1 METVTFVALPAA
13 SRSWTSIFFMAE
25 DQLGYCSRSVR
36 TALTSAAAASI
47 VIECEDWSL
56 MGRGYLFRLPDSN
69 RYFSAMN
76 EIFQPAL
83 EPAATAGNLT
93 NLVAERAWFEP
104 ERIMV
109 SRPLGDGWQ
118 PVSARELEAE
128 IRATAKGLIAA
139 GVNIGDRVAIMA
151 RTRYEWTILDFAIWF
166 AGGVT
171 VPIYETSSAEQVD
184 WIMTDSHSV
193 AIIVETPQLRDLVK
207 PVLPSFTANI
217 WTMTEN
223 VLAQLAYLG
232 RDVSDAEI
240 DRRRGALNPD
250 SLATLIYTSGTT
262 GKPKGVQLTHGN
274 FLAECGN
281 VVQGAADL
289 FMKPGGSTLLFLPVA
304 HVFGRMVQIGSIRAG
319 LHLAHCGD
327 VLGRLTTDL
336 ASFKPTFVLAVPRI
350 FEKVYN
356 GAEAKADAAGKGAIF
371 RKAAA
376 VAIEYSQ
383 ALDSGKISPTLRIKH
398 ALFDKLVYSKIR
410 HGLGGRVEAAI
421 SGGAPLGERLG
432 HFYRGAGIR
441 VLEGYGLT
449 ETTAGATLN
458 LTTAHRVG
466 SVGKPI
472 PGTTIKIADD
482 GEVLI
487 KGPIVMRGYWQNDA
501 ANKEVFTDD
510 GYFRSGD
517 LGKLDEEGFLYIVGR
532 KKELIVTSGGKNV
545 APAVLED
552 RLRAHPLVSQCIV
565 VGDNQPYIA
574 ALVTID
580 PEAIKSWIAANK
592 KDGATV
598 ADLTKDPDL
607 IAVIQTAVD
616 EANKAVSRAE
626 SIRKFT
632 ILPVDFTIAGG
643 HLTAKLSVKRH
654 VVQKEFAKEI
664 ADLFA

>member
-1 METVTFVALPAA
+1 M
-13 SRSWTSIFFMAE
+13 S
-25 DQLGYCSRSVR
+25 
-36 TALTSAAAASI
+36 
-47 VIECEDWSL
+47 
-56 MGRGYLFRLPDSN
+56 
-69 RYFSAMN
+69 
-76 EIFQPAL
+76 EIFIPAL

-93 NLVAERAWFEP
+93 NLIAERAWFEP

-128 IRATAKGLIAA
+128 VRATAKGLIAS
-139 GVNIGDRVAIMA
+139 GVEIGDRVAIMA

-184 WIMTDSHSV
+184 WILSDSHSV
-193 AIIVETPQLRDLVK
+193 AIIVETPQLKDLVAS
-207 PVLPSFTANI
+207 VLPSYTKNC

-223 VLAQLAYLG
+223 VLDQLAYLG
-232 RDVSDAEI
+232 RDISDAEI
-240 DRRRGALNPD
+240 DRRRNSLTPD
-250 SLATLIYTSGTT
+250 TLATLIYTSGTT

-274 FLAECGN
+274 FLSECGN
-281 VVQGAADL
+281 VVLGAADL

-356 GAEAKADAAGKGAIF
+356 SAEAKADAAGKGAIF
-371 RKAAA
+371 RKAANI
-376 VAIEYSQ
+376 AIEYSRS
-383 ALDSGKISPTLRIKH
+383 LDEGKVPVGLKVKH
-398 ALFDKLVYSKIR
+398 AIFDKLVFSKIR
-410 HGLGGRVEAAI
+410 HALGGRVEAAI

-432 HFYRGAGIR
+432 HFFRGAGVR

-458 LTTAHRVG
+458 LTTAHKVG
-466 SVGKPI
+466 SVGRPI

-487 KGPIVMRGYWQNDA
+487 KGPIVMRGYWQNDD

-517 LGKLDEEGFLYIVGR
+517 LGKLDEQGYLYIVGR

-552 RLRAHPLVSQCIV
+552 RLRAHPLISQCIV

-580 PEAIKSWIAANK
+580 PEAIKGWITANK
-592 KDGATV
+592 KDGATI
-598 ADLTKDPDL
+598 ADLTNDPDL
-607 IAVIQTAVD
+607 ISVIQTAVD

-626 SIRKFT
+626 SIRKFK

-654 VVQKEFAKEI
+654 VVHKEFASEI
-664 ADLFA
+664 AELFE

>member
-1 METVTFVALPAA
+1 MTEF
-13 SRSWTSIFFMAE
+13 
-25 DQLGYCSRSVR
+25 
-36 TALTSAAAASI
+36 
-47 VIECEDWSL
+47 
-56 MGRGYLFRLPDSN
+56 
-69 RYFSAMN
+69 
-76 EIFQPAL
+76 FQPAL

-93 NLVAERAWFEP
+93 NLIAERAWFEP
-104 ERIMV
+104 ERIML
-109 SRPLGDGWQ
+109 SRPLGEGWQ
-118 PVSARELEAE
+118 PVTARELEAE
-128 IRATAKGLIAA
+128 VRATAKGLIAA
-139 GVNIGDRVAIMA
+139 GVQIGDRVAIMA

-184 WIMTDSHSV
+184 WIVNDSHCV
-193 AIIVETPQLRDLVK
+193 AIIVETPQLRDLVT
-207 PVLPSFTANI
+207 PILPNFTKNV

-232 RDVSDAEI
+232 RDISDAEI
-240 DRRRGALNPD
+240 DKRRNALTPD
-250 SLATLIYTSGTT
+250 TLATLIYTSGTT
-262 GKPKGVQLTHGN
+262 GRPKGVQLTHGN
-274 FLAECGN
+274 FLSECSN
-281 VVQGAADL
+281 VVMGAADL

-319 LHLAHCGD
+319 LHLAHCSD

-356 GAEAKADAAGKGAIF
+356 GAEAKAAAGGKGAIF
-371 RKAAA
+371 AKAANT
-376 VAIEYSQ
+376 AIEYSQ
-383 ALDSGKISPTLRIKH
+383 ALDKGSVPLPLKIKH

-421 SGGAPLGERLG
+421 SGGAPLGDRLG

-458 LTTAHRVG
+458 LTTAHKVG

-501 ANKEVFTDD
+501 ANAEVFTED
-510 GYFRSGD
+510 GFFRSGD

-552 RLRAHPLVSQCIV
+552 RLRAHPLISQCIV
-565 VGDNQPYIA
+565 VGDNKPYIA

-580 PEAIKSWIAANK
+580 QDAIKGWITANK
-592 KDGATV
+592 KDGATI
-598 ADLTKDPDL
+598 AELTHDPDL

-643 HLTAKLSVKRH
+643 QLTAKLSVKRH
-654 VVQKEFAKEI
+654 VVAQQFAKEI
-664 ADLFA
+664 EALFA